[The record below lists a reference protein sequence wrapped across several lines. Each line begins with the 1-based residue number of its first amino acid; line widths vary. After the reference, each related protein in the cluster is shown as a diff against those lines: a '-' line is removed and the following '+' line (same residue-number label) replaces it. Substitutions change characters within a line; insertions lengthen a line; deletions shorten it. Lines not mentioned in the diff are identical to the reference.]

1 MIQPKNKKVGYF
13 ESARPHYRFFLAGRW
28 RGGAAGEVDGAG
40 GVKGW
45 MRAGFSGLSIETVE
59 KDQKPKAKKEN
70 NERTTISIAE

>member
-1 MIQPKNKKVGYF
+1 
-13 ESARPHYRFFLAGRW
+13 
-28 RGGAAGEVDGAG
+28 
-40 GVKGW
+40 VKGW